1 MYSSLLPRHSY
12 LTPTMTS
19 VLPLSH
25 MHKISPSGVF
35 LKHFSQYGKTEMRS
49 YAHRDDYYIV
59 VLLTNGEAAL
69 EIDFRRIGLR
79 AGEILIVSP
88 WQVHM
93 KPRNEEWC
101 ADGWMLALSPDFL
114 RKEEVRELDEYS
126 ISPHPLSPGGQS
138 VNDIIALCSMYER
151 HGSDNNIAVSL
162 AAAIKNIILSVVGR
176 SDSGV
181 TDRYLAITLSF
192 RKLLDE
198 HLVQKKSPA
207 AYAGMLN
214 ISEVYLNEAVKGAT
228 GLSAGA
234 YLRSRVIVEAK
245 RLLAYTSMSAKEIA
259 YTLGYDDYAYFS
271 RFFSKYV
278 GVSPSAYAKNLK

>member
-1 MYSSLLPRHSY
+1 
-12 LTPTMTS
+12 MTN
-19 VLPLSH
+19 VLPFSH
-25 MHKISPSGVF
+25 MQKISPSGVF

-59 VLLTNGEAAL
+59 VMLTDGKAAL
-69 EIDFRRIGLR
+69 EIDFQRIGLS

-101 ADGWMLALSPDFL
+101 ADGWMLALSPEFL
-114 RKEEVRELDEYS
+114 TEEEARALEEYS
-126 ISPHPLSPGGQS
+126 ISPHPLRPGQEA
-138 VNDIIALCSMYER
+138 VDDIVSLCSMYER
-151 HGSDNNIAVSL
+151 HRSNDNIAVSL
-162 AAAIKNIILSVVGR
+162 AAAIKNIVLSVVGR
-176 SDSGV
+176 SDCGV
-181 TDRYLAITLSF
+181 TDRYMTITLSF

-198 HLVQKKSPA
+198 HLAKEKSPT

-228 GLSAGA
+228 GLSVGA

-245 RLLAYTSMSAKEIA
+245 RLLAYSSMSAKEIA
-259 YTLGYDDYAYFS
+259 YLLGYDDYAYFS
-271 RFFSKYV
+271 RFFSKSV
-278 GVSPSAYAKNLK
+278 GVSPSVYAKNLK